1 MLYIGGSGGAPGRL
15 FDDARAAM
23 LADVVKPAHAAVAA
37 PRDDDRL
44 ALSLP
49 GDEVARLRELRRPAD
64 DRPARREHRGP
75 LALVTLRIGVDVGTD
90 GPRPDVGYQG
100 HTWAEAGRPGT
111 AR

>member
-23 LADVVKPAHAAVAA
+23 LADVVKPAHTVVAA

-49 GDEVARLRELRRPAD
+49 GDEVARVRDLRRPAD
-64 DRPARREHRGP
+64 DLPAWCEHRSP
-75 LALVTLRIGVDVGTD
+75 LALVALRIGVDVGIED
-90 GPRPDVGYQG
+90 PRPDVRYQR
-100 HTWAEAGRPGT
+100 HARAETG
-111 AR
+111 